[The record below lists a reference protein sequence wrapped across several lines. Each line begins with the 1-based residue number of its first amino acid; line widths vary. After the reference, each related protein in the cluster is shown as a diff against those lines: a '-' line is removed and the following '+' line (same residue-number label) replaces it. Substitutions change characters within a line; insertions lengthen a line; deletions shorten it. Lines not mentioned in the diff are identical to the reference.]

1 MRKNGILLLMLL
13 LIVPAGKAHGWGAV
27 YDWCMTHQEIDT
39 QAYLLLQ
46 QDPAFKGNPFP
57 LLTEILAYE
66 GVKSERN
73 EKVFDMTGLGPGP
86 DAMYASPYAWH
97 CYNPATHA
105 GKAPA
110 AVSAQLY
117 FALSPENPNRTKGTC
132 WAAHFLADMSVPYH
146 VVGMPREEAV
156 DHALG
161 SRDLLSEDD
170 TGPLLLHTGW
180 KRREQ
185 TPAPGWGL
193 RHNFSEATRYYVHNL
208 ASEEADWYDP

>member
-1 MRKNGILLLMLL
+1 
-13 LIVPAGKAHGWGAV
+13 
-27 YDWCMTHQEIDT
+27 
-39 QAYLLLQ
+39 
-46 QDPAFKGNPFP
+46 
-57 LLTEILAYE
+57 
-66 GVKSERN
+66 
-73 EKVFDMTGLGPGP
+73 
-86 DAMYASPYAWH
+86 
-97 CYNPATHA
+97 
-105 GKAPA
+105 
-110 AVSAQLY
+110 
-117 FALSPENPNRTKGTC
+117 
-132 WAAHFLADMSVPYH
+132 MSVPYH